1 MLLVLQVVP
10 VQQRLLLVLQVV
22 PVQQRLLRIALRLS
36 HCIYSHPQAG
46 SKCRSVVASDAF
58 IAPPPASCLLREL
71 STF

>member
-10 VQQRLLLVLQVV
+10 VQQRLLLVV

-36 HCIYSHPQAG
+36 HCIYSHPQTG
-46 SKCRSVVASDAF
+46 SKCALVLPVTL
-58 IAPPPASCLLREL
+58 LLRLHPPVPFARAEL